1 MELESAVETV
11 DAAFR
16 SFSAMS
22 DFAGRETPSRERIF
36 TQHGTFLAY
45 DLETGKIVHVARE
58 FSFLYRRFLPLSL
71 SVGEKGA
78 CLLTESGDYV
88 VNINGNGKAQIVAVR
103 PETGSVFEIIRSAD
117 KNPNLFS
124 LKLLGLFVCAEEDGR
139 ITVSRKVAAKWET
152 LSTASINS

>member
-1 MELESAVETV
+1 
-11 DAAFR
+11 
-16 SFSAMS
+16 MS
-22 DFAGRETPSRERIF
+22 DFAGRESRERIF

-45 DLETGKIVHVARE
+45 DLETSKIVHVARE
-58 FSFLYRRFLPLSL
+58 FSFLHRRLLSL

-78 CLLTESGDYV
+78 CLLTESGEYV

-103 PETGSVFEIIRSAD
+103 PETGSVFEVIRSAD

-139 ITVSRKVAAKWET
+139 ITVSRKVA
-152 LSTASINS
+152 SR